1 VPRCERLGTRPR
13 RPIGALQSSRS
24 GGNSAKYIDTRNAC
38 HGGCARLSH
47 DWNQNRAKA
56 ETDEIS
62 MTPIDE
68 IRALVFHSR
77 SRIAQDR
84 GALRRMAEELSY
96 TDQIIE
102 RATLA
107 YNVSLWTLEK
117 FERSQF
123 NLRLSAPNPPRP
135 GA

>member
-1 VPRCERLGTRPR
+1 MRTLRNKTTPSDWRFTIEQIGRELRKIYRHPQRLPR
-13 RPIGALQSSRS
+13 RLRA
-24 GGNSAKYIDTRNAC
+24 
-38 HGGCARLSH
+38 LSH

-84 GALRRMAEELSY
+84 AALRRMAEELSY
-96 TDQIIE
+96 TDQVIE